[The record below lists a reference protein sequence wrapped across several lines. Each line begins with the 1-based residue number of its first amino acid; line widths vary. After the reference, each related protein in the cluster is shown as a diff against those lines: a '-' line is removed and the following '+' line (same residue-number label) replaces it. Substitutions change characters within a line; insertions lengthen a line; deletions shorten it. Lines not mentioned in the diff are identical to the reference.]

1 MFVIMTQTAI
11 DNMAFEDAMGELE
24 TIVRNLETGQTKLDE
39 SISAYERGVAL
50 KKHCEKRL
58 NDARLK
64 IEKITLNQNG
74 TPKGTEPFD
83 PENQ

>member
-11 DNMAFEDAMGELE
+11 DTMAFEDAMGELE

-64 IEKITLNQNG
+64 IEKITLDQNG
-74 TPKGTEPFD
+74 IPKGTEPFD
-83 PENQ
+83 AEDQ